1 MRVFQKA
8 SRKQRGFLSTVKQSA
23 DSLLGLLN
31 DIRRKSNVEARHLD
45 NAKVETGQPSA
56 SDHRSLHVLV
66 AEDNRVNQLL
76 TLKILE
82 RRGHRVVVVNDGK
95 AALRALEKDT
105 FDLVLMDVQL
115 PEMGGLAATAAI
127 REQEQSTGRHLPIVA
142 MTAHA
147 MQGDRERCLDG
158 GMDAYL
164 PRPIDAEGLIQM
176 IEALAAPSVDAD
188 ASRRD
193 DDGSQTPAAGALRVT
208 KPHAPDNVGLDA
220 RDIFDPAPILA
231 SVEGDEEVL
240 RQVVELF
247 SEDAQAVLS
256 QIRDAIERQ
265 DPERLTVAA
274 LSLQGAVTNFGA
286 QRAVDAA
293 RKMESLGRHKD
304 LDGARAGLGWL
315 EDEVNRLR
323 HALSEFVTPSDRCV
337 PTDAESVFRKRAM
350 TPGDQESSRILI
362 VDDDQDARRLMRHEL
377 ERDGYLVEEAADG
390 GSAIDVYQRTSP
402 DIVLM
407 DAHMPDMDG
416 FTACS
421 EIRKQPGGTTLP
433 ILIMM
438 SLDDGGSIADAFHAG
453 ATDCLSKP
461 LHWAVLRHRLRRVIE
476 AGRAQKRIDHLAHHD
491 ALTGLPNR
499 LLFLDRLQQALARAR
514 RYKEMVAV
522 VNLDLNGFKQINDTM
537 GHEAGD
543 QLLMGVARRLVTF
556 ARDSDTVARFGG
568 DEFVLLIGTAS
579 DRGVGVVVRH
589 ILDALS
595 KPFRLQQGVVSIT
608 TSIGAALYPTDGT
621 DMQTL
626 LTQADTAKYR
636 AKRQG
641 RNVFQFFSRDTAAR
655 ISTYQTAEST
665 LRAALEG
672 GECSIRYRPVVDST
686 TTEIVAAEAIV
697 SWPQPELAALPAT
710 ALASLAETSGLI
722 TTFQAGLLARVCA
735 DISEWQRPDRP
746 PFRVALSL
754 SARPL
759 MQSDFVDM
767 LRRILTETGLD
778 PGLLELDL
786 SDATLMQNPAQ
797 YLPRLGAL
805 KALGVRLAVS
815 DFGTGC
821 SSLSYLRR
829 CPIERLKIAP
839 SLIGHIPDDED
850 DSAIVTTIIGM
861 AHNLGLRVVADGV
874 TAEKQLKF
882 LRERGCEAVQG
893 DYVGRAVR
901 AGDVTRLI
909 AQRETRGGAV
919 IVQCTLPYSA
929 WTRH

>member
-1 MRVFQKA
+1 MRVFQMA
-8 SRKQRGFLSTVKQSA
+8 SRKQRGFLSRVKEFA
-23 DSLLGLLN
+23 ASLRGLLN
-31 DIRRKSNVEARHLD
+31 DLLHHSTVEAR
-45 NAKVETGQPSA
+45 QPSA
-56 SDHRSLHVLV
+56 GKRGSLHVLL

-76 TLKILE
+76 TVKILE
-82 RRGHRVVVVNDGK
+82 RRGHRVVVANDGK
-95 AALRALEKDT
+95 AVLRALEQDT
-105 FDLVLMDVQL
+105 FNLVLIDLQMFERGRQAV
-115 PEMGGLAATAAI
+115 TAAI
-127 REQEQSTGRHLPIVA
+127 RAQEQSTGRHLPIVA
-142 MTAHA
+142 MTAYA
-147 MQGDRERCLDG
+147 MQGDRARSLDG

-164 PRPIDAEGLIQM
+164 PKPIHAKGLVQM
-176 IEALAAPSVDAD
+176 IEALALASVSAE
-188 ASRRD
+188 ASMP
-193 DDGSQTPAAGALRVT
+193 DDGGSQSPAAGDPRDRQQLE
-208 KPHAPDNVGLDA
+208 PDDVRMDR
-220 RDIFDPAPILA
+220 RDVFDPARILA
-231 SVEGDEEVL
+231 IVEGDEAVL

-247 SEDAQAVLS
+247 SEDSQTVLS
-256 QIRDAIERQ
+256 QLRDAIERR
-265 DPERLTVAA
+265 DTERLTCAA
-274 LSLQGAVTNFGA
+274 HSLKGAVTYFGA
-286 QRAVDAA
+286 QRAFDAA
-293 RKMESLGRHKD
+293 ERMESLGRHGD
-304 LDGARAGLGWL
+304 LDGARDGLGWF
-315 EDEVNRLR
+315 EAEVNRLR
-323 HALSEFVTPSDRCV
+323 QALCEFVTPSDSCV
-337 PTDAESVFRKRAM
+337 PTDEDSVFRKPAM
-350 TPGDQESSRILI
+350 TLVEQESSRILI
-362 VDDDQDARRLMRHEL
+362 VDADRDTRRLMRHEL
-377 ERDGYLVEEAADG
+377 ERDGYVVEEATHG
-390 GSAIDVYQRTSP
+390 GSAIEVYQRTRP

-421 EIRKQPGGTTLP
+421 EIRKQPGGTTIP
-433 ILIMM
+433 ILVMT
-438 SLDDGGSIADAFHAG
+438 SLDDEESIGDALHSG
-453 ATDCLSKP
+453 VTDYLGKP

-476 AGRAQKRIDHLAHHD
+476 ASRAQKRIDHLAHHD

-522 VNLDLNGFKQINDTM
+522 VNLDLNGFKHINDTM
-537 GHEAGD
+537 GHQAGD
-543 QLLMGVARRLVTF
+543 QLLMGVARRLADF

-568 DEFVLLIGTAS
+568 DEFVLLVGTAS
-579 DRGVGVVVRH
+579 ERGVGVVARH

-608 TSIGAALYPTDGT
+608 TSVGAALYPTDGT
-621 DMQTL
+621 DVQTL
-626 LTQADTAKYR
+626 LRQTDTAKYR

-655 ISTYQTAEST
+655 ISTYQATESK

-697 SWPQPELAALPAT
+697 SWPQPELASLPAT

-722 TTFQAGLLARVCA
+722 TTFQAGLLERVCV
-735 DISEWQRPDRP
+735 DVSKWQRPDRP

-778 PGLLELDL
+778 ARLLELDL
-786 SDATLMQNPAQ
+786 ADGILMQNPAQ

-805 KALGVRLAVS
+805 KALGVGLAVS
-815 DFGTGC
+815 DFGAGC

-839 SLIGHIPDDED
+839 SLTGDIPDDED

-874 TAEKQLKF
+874 TAEPQLNF
-882 LRERGCEAVQG
+882 LRERGCEDVQG
-893 DYVGRAVR
+893 DYIGRAIS

-909 AQRETRGGAV
+909 EQRATRSGAV
-919 IVQCTLPYSA
+919 IVQCPLPYSA